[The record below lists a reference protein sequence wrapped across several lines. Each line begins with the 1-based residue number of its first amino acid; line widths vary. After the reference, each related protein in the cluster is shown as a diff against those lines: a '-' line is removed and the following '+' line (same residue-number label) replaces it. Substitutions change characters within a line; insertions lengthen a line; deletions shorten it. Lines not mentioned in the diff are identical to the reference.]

1 MGMGQWIA
9 NYDLIAFDP
18 HLMYSFLPGVPETIS
33 KGTEK
38 HLPQTSGW
46 FLWRVGHIWLY
57 MNSYIYIYDSIY
69 VHFNIDL
76 YSYILI
82 QDWIWI
88 CPKLGKFKGIHRHF
102 SVEHDFINRH
112 ILGIRQPQLMASAAI
127 KTGIL
132 VGLRGHISKKQLH
145 TFKIPSSKLT

>member
-1 MGMGQWIA
+1 
-9 NYDLIAFDP
+9 
-18 HLMYSFLPGVPETIS
+18 
-33 KGTEK
+33 
-38 HLPQTSGW
+38 
-46 FLWRVGHIWLY
+46 
-57 MNSYIYIYDSIY
+57 MNSQLWSHSFWSPSNVFISARGPWDDQQRHRKAPPTDKWMVPVAGGSYLIIYEFIYIYDSIY